1 MELDYNK
8 VALKDLSLVWPE
20 ASKLIDKSLKHSQ
33 GQMSLDDILDMLSK
47 DYLSLFIGYSKEG
60 IDIAFTTQ
68 VIIYPTYKALR
79 IIHLGTTD
87 GLDYE
92 AMEVIV
98 DMIADSYD
106 CKRIELY
113 GRKGWEK
120 ALVDFNYYYAGTIL
134 MKDLKEI

>member
-1 MELDYNK
+1 MELDYNR
-8 VALKDLSLVWPE
+8 VSVKDLSLVWPT
-20 ASKLIDKSLKHSQ
+20 ASKLIDKSLKHAQ
-33 GQMSLDDILDMLSK
+33 GQRSLDDIFDMIATNQ
-47 DYLSLFIGYSKEG
+47 LSLFIGYSTEG
-60 IDIAFTTQ
+60 VDIAFTTQ

-92 AMEVIV
+92 AMEVII
-98 DMIADSYD
+98 DMIADSFD
-106 CKRIELY
+106 CSRIELY

-120 ALVDFNYYYAGTIL
+120 ALEEFNYYYAGTIL